1 MSYLVSDIWCLASKR
16 CLLLALL
23 SVVSFPTC
31 ADAAAPPSRQSRELI
46 GKDAAISKAA
56 CFGSYPRQLVVRKL
70 QPGQLITADGQLDE
84 EAWAETPWSAPFED
98 IEGDLGPPPQF
109 ETKVKMRYD
118 DDCLWVAAYMEE
130 PQAWATQQET
140 NSIVYLDNDF
150 EVFVDPNGDN
160 HYYKEVEINAHGA
173 SWNLL
178 LVQPYVDGGPAVC
191 NGTLAT
197 MCASNYSSPSSSSS
211 SSPGPSVPAWDLS
224 SSLKAGVSVDG
235 ALNDPAV
242 GSKGWSAEMCLP
254 LKEYVKYEEG
264 VNLPPRR
271 GDYWRINF
279 SRVQWTVKVAREG
292 GSEVYVKDE
301 EAPASNW
308 VFQPMGVTNMHLP
321 ERWGYAYFSEEPAK
335 GGRQGGREDV
345 IEEGPRDP
353 KWPMREALAQ
363 VYEAQKVYTTLYG
376 GGVSYTDSVNALV
389 LNGHLS
395 THVAQ
400 GFCAGIPEMEKT
412 GGKRGRSR
420 RFRRLSSQRGYGWGD
435 GSRG

>member
-1 MSYLVSDIWCLASKR
+1 
-16 CLLLALL
+16 
-23 SVVSFPTC
+23 
-31 ADAAAPPSRQSRELI
+31 
-46 GKDAAISKAA
+46 
-56 CFGSYPRQLVVRKL
+56 
-70 QPGQLITADGQLDE
+70 
-84 EAWAETPWSAPFED
+84 
-98 IEGDLGPPPQF
+98 
-109 ETKVKMRYD
+109 MRYKQRD
-118 DDCLWVAAYMEE
+118 RNVLLE
-130 PQAWATQQET
+130 WAPLLTLIMRL
-140 NSIVYLDNDF
+140 SPHPSSSCRLS
-150 EVFVDPNGDN
+150 N

-264 VNLPPRR
+264 VNLPPRG

-412 GGKRGRSR
+412 GGSGGAQGGFVASVRSADMAGVMGHVDETRRMWFTGEDGAGRGKEGESPDREVPLQRPHEQPAVSKGTGSGR
-420 RFRRLSSQRGYGWGD
+420 RRGML
-435 GSRG
+435 RV